1 MSTQASFGEKYEA
14 EAGKK
19 LKEEA
24 IREEK
29 RILRDIEKKFKMDDE
44 KERLKVENRRK
55 ELLRSQEVNKNL
67 DEMKRMAK
75 EREKANDLQLKI
87 KYENDNMLESKKM
100 QIQAQEKMIKIKQT
114 RDALDAQVYM
124 KTNSKRNEASLTPLE
139 ISLNKVNTFII

>member
-24 IREEK
+24 IREEQ
-29 RILRDIEKKFKMDDE
+29 RILRDIEKKFKQDDE

-67 DEMKRMAK
+67 DEMKRTAK

-100 QIQAQEKMIKIKQT
+100 QIQTQEKMIKIKQT
-114 RDALDAQVYM
+114 RDALDAQVLM

-139 ISLNKVNTFII
+139 ISLNKVNTFLF

>member
-55 ELLRSQEVNKNL
+55 ELLRSQEVNKSL